1 MVRYHHLH
9 PRGKLD
15 YIQGMG
21 SSATN
26 PGVPKWRF
34 DGGLMGKNYI
44 YFSPTDVNLMDKI
57 YKMCVFCS
65 LNYFKTNIWP

>member
-21 SSATN
+21 SSAKN
-26 PGVPKWRF
+26 PRVVPKWRF

-44 YFSPTDVNLMDKI
+44 YFSPIDVNLMDK
-57 YKMCVFCS
+57 YG
-65 LNYFKTNIWP
+65 